1 MSKVKK
7 KNTSKSNNKY
17 DSLSSI
23 VDKLAEMESKKPTKV
38 ETQHCNA
45 ARFITTQQNA
55 VDAILKGTSV
65 YLIPVEQNGKIKM
78 KPYCQCSRKAYESE
92 HYCWKHSTCDNKLN
106 FFDDIINNSSTKKAE
121 LSDFKKVQKKSNIG
135 NLLSPNGTASNK
147 QILRIK
153 MTNIIFEKFLEI
165 KKELEEIES
174 KPNVKK
180 DKTLEETFEFT
191 NSNNSDNDE
200 SDTDEQISILTKKKL
215 NLSSNVKSKESDNEE
230 SDNEE
235 SGNEESNNEESGNEE
250 SNNEESDNEESDN
263 EESDTQIQKES
274 LENDSDNDDI
284 DSDDDDSDDE
294 ADCEEITTQNGI
306 KLYLDKESKNIYK
319 LDSSGEGVLT
329 GSFKEVNDS
338 KSACLYQGKYYAIAE
353 DIGNKNQ
360 FRCTIT
366 NRVYEKKKNSNL
378 ALCIGRAKQGENN
391 VWHIITKKK

>member
-1 MSKVKK
+1 MSKAKK
-7 KNTSKSNNKY
+7 KNGSKSTKQY

-23 VDKLAEMESKKPTKV
+23 VDKLAEMESKKPSKV
-38 ETQHCNA
+38 ETQLCNA

-65 YLIPVEQNGKIKM
+65 YLIPVEQNGKTKM
-78 KPYCQCSRKAYESE
+78 KPYCQCSRKAYESN

-135 NLLSPNGTASNK
+135 NLLSPNGATNNK

-153 MTNIIFEKFLEI
+153 MTDIIFEKFLEI

-174 KPNVKK
+174 NTSIKK
-180 DKTLEETFEFT
+180 VKTLEETFEFT
-191 NSNNSDNDE
+191 KSNNLDNDE

-215 NLSSNVKSKESDNEE
+215 DLSSNEKSKESDNEE

-235 SGNEESNNEESGNEE
+235 SE
-250 SNNEESDNEESDN
+250 NEESDNEESVI
-263 EESDTQIQKES
+263 EESDSETTDNQIQKEL
-274 LENDSDNDDI
+274 LENDSDNDDMN
-284 DSDDDDSDDE
+284 SEDDSDDE

-329 GSFKEVNDS
+329 GTFREVNDL

-353 DIGNKNQ
+353 DIGSKNQ

-366 NRVYEKKKNSNL
+366 NRVYEKKKNNKL

-391 VWHIITKKK
+391 IWHIITKKK

>member
-1 MSKVKK
+1 
-7 KNTSKSNNKY
+7 
-17 DSLSSI
+17 
-23 VDKLAEMESKKPTKV
+23 MESKKPTKV
-38 ETQHCNA
+38 ETQLCNA

-65 YLIPVEQNGKIKM
+65 YLIPVEQNGKTKM
-78 KPYCQCSRKAYESE
+78 KPYCQCSRKAYESN

-135 NLLSPNGTASNK
+135 NLLSPNGATNNK

-153 MTNIIFEKFLEI
+153 MTDIIFEKFLEI

-174 KPNVKK
+174 KTSIKAE
-180 DKTLEETFEFT
+180 KTLEETFEFT
-191 NSNNSDNDE
+191 NSNNSDNNE

-215 NLSSNVKSKESDNEE
+215 NLSSNEKSKESDNEDSDNE
-230 SDNEE
+230 DSDNEDSDNEKSDNEDSDNEDSDNEDSDNEKSDNEDSDNEKSDNEDSDNEE
-235 SGNEESNNEESGNEE
+235 SENETT
-250 SNNEESDNEESDN
+250 DN
-263 EESDTQIQKES
+263 QIQKEL
-274 LENDSDNDDI
+274 LENDSDNDDMN
-284 DSDDDDSDDE
+284 SDGDSDDE

-306 KLYLDKESKNIYK
+306 KLYLDKESKSIYK

-329 GSFKEVNDS
+329 GTFKEVNDS

-353 DIGNKNQ
+353 DIGSKNQ

-366 NRVYEKKKNSNL
+366 NRVYEKKKNSKL

-391 VWHIITKKK
+391 IWHIITKKK

>member
-1 MSKVKK
+1 MSKAKK
-7 KNTSKSNNKY
+7 KNGSKSTKQY

-23 VDKLAEMESKKPTKV
+23 VDKLAEMESKKPSKV
-38 ETQHCNA
+38 ETQLCNA

-65 YLIPVEQNGKIKM
+65 YLIPVEQNGKTKM
-78 KPYCQCSRKAYESE
+78 KPYCQCSRKAYESN

-135 NLLSPNGTASNK
+135 NLLSPNGATNNK

-153 MTNIIFEKFLEI
+153 MTDIIFEKFLEI

-174 KPNVKK
+174 NTSIKK
-180 DKTLEETFEFT
+180 VKTLEETFEFT
-191 NSNNSDNDE
+191 KSNNLDNDE

-215 NLSSNVKSKESDNEE
+215 DLSSNEKSKESDNEE

-235 SGNEESNNEESGNEE
+235 SE
-250 SNNEESDNEESDN
+250 NEESDNEESVI
-263 EESDTQIQKES
+263 EESDSETTDNQIQKEL
-274 LENDSDNDDI
+274 LENDSDNDDMN
-284 DSDDDDSDDE
+284 SEDDSDDE

-329 GSFKEVNDS
+329 GTFKEVNDS

-353 DIGNKNQ
+353 DIGSKNQ

-366 NRVYEKKKNSNL
+366 NRVYEKKKNNKL

-391 VWHIITKKK
+391 IWHIITKKK